1 MLVVDTLLDRLCL
14 FEAIADVVEEGCVVL
29 HLLGNSSNARLAG
42 LIRADGRRVAAIDH
56 AERCLPERRLEGG
69 VVGVLGPQEPTEP
82 LPRTV
87 AGEAAEVHD
96 DHPVGGLRLA
106 IHLRVKSRRHEELG
120 AGEAHELGPERGRE
134 HRVAV
139 RDNGLR
145 NTMKADDVAK
155 SLGDG
160 LGGVGV
166 RQRDE
171 VAVLAEAVDDGEDDR
186 LALHSG

>member
-1 MLVVDTLLDRLCL
+1 MKC
-14 FEAIADVVEEGCVVL
+14 G
-29 HLLGNSSNARLAG
+29 
-42 LIRADGRRVAAIDH
+42 
-56 AERCLPERRLEGG
+56 
-69 VVGVLGPQEPTEP
+69 
-82 LPRTV
+82 
-87 AGEAAEVHD
+87 
-96 DHPVGGLRLA
+96 
-106 IHLRVKSRRHEELG
+106 RHEELG

-139 RDNGLR
+139 RDDGLR
-145 NTMKADDVAK
+145 NAMKADDVGEE

-186 LALHSG
+186 LALHPWQRLNEVDADVGPNAGRDWQRLEQTGRPQVVRLVLLACGARLHKFLHHTTHVGEMKVTP